1 MKIAFFCWEFP
12 PRIFGGLGT
21 YADYMTRTLVRS
33 GHQVMVF
40 TMGGPELLERE
51 EYHGVQVVRPP
62 VIDARPM
69 FPYVI
74 TDELQGWGSFFSD
87 LLTNNLACATEFLR
101 REVPRQPFD
110 IVAVQDW
117 LHGMAGLIL
126 AEQSPA
132 PVIFHVHS
140 AEWGRRPDGGSPA
153 VLHWEGRLA
162 YVARQVVTVSHAMRD
177 DLISHGWDGSKISVV
192 WNGVDVERYDP
203 KKVPPEAV
211 AALRQRYG
219 LAPEHIVLLFIGRLN
234 WVKGAANLVRAMPF
248 VLNEHPQARLI
259 ILGRGEDEDLI
270 RGLVHSLHLE
280 EAVRLRFEFVS
291 EDERI
296 AHYALSDI
304 CVFPSVYEPFGIVS
318 LEAMAMERP
327 VVVGAQ
333 GVVGFREQVVPSGPG
348 RTGVHV
354 NGSDPADI
362 AWGINSAI
370 AAGDQRREWGR
381 NGRRRVERLFTWEQ
395 AAARTIEVYQQVLTR
410 AG

>member
-1 MKIAFFCWEFP
+1 MKITFFCWEFP

-21 YADYMTRTLVRS
+21 YADYMSRTLVRG
-33 GHQVMVF
+33 GHEITVF
-40 TMGGPELLERE
+40 TMGGDGLAERE
-51 EYHGVQVVRPP
+51 EYYGVKVVRPP
-62 VIDARPM
+62 TVDARPM

-74 TDELQGWGSFFSD
+74 SEELQGWGNFFSD

-101 REVPRQPFD
+101 HEVPRQPVD
-110 IVAVQDW
+110 VVAVQDW

-132 PVIFHVHS
+132 PVVFHVHS
-140 AEWGRRPDGGSPA
+140 TEWGRRPDGGSPA

-162 YVARQVVTVSHAMRD
+162 YVARQVITVSHAMRD

-203 KKVPPEAV
+203 RKVPPEAV
-211 AALRQRYG
+211 AALRGRYE
-219 LAPEHIVLLFIGRLN
+219 LAPEQIVLLFVGRLN
-234 WVKGAANLVRAMPF
+234 WVKGAANLVRAMPL
-248 VLNEHPQARLI
+248 VLREHPQARLI
-259 ILGRGEDEDLI
+259 LLGRGEDEALI
-270 RGLVHSLHLE
+270 RGLVSSLNLE
-280 EAVRLRFEFVS
+280 DAVRLRFEFVS

-354 NGSDPADI
+354 NGGDPADI

-370 AAGDQRREWGR
+370 AAGEQRCEWGR

-395 AAARTIEVYQQVLTR
+395 AAARTIEVYQQVTTR